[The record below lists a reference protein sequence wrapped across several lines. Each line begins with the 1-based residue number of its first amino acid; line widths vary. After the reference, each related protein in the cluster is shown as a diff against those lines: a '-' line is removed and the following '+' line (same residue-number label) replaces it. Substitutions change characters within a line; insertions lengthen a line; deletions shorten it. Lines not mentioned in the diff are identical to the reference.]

1 MRARLRCN
9 GSSSLATSWRPKVTR
24 ERLVANAPRARVIG
38 DKSLRPRVLGALAV
52 TLSLTRCAGASGND
66 VVGPSRDVVQAGP
79 ATRTTDGYEYVAKR
93 PLAIVAL
100 AEARGIP
107 LDIAR
112 VAVDQIADALDVCT
126 TEQGSGGTVP
136 RGAARVIAQ
145 VGPSGVVEATSV
157 RVDPGAGVSA
167 AALLCFVAPVRRL
180 GFPAADAG
188 ARGLAIEALWG
199 GHAP

>member
-1 MRARLRCN
+1 MRALLRCS

-24 ERLVANAPRARVIG
+24 ERLVASAPRLRVIG
-38 DKSLRPRVLGALAV
+38 DKSLRRRVLGALAV
-52 TLSLTRCAGASGND
+52 TFSLTRCAGGSGND
-66 VVGPSRDVVQAGP
+66 VVGPSRDVVQTGP
-79 ATRTTDGYEYVAKR
+79 ATRTADGYEYVAKR
-93 PLAIVAL
+93 PLAVVAL

-107 LDIAR
+107 LDVAR

-145 VGPSGVVEATSV
+145 VGQSGAVEATSV
-157 RVDPGAGVSA
+157 RVDPGAGVPA
-167 AALLCFVAPVRRL
+167 AALLCLVAPVRRL

-199 GHAP
+199 HAP